1 MSVRDTIE
9 DIWAGHLRVD
19 YLIAGAALGSHILV
33 IRSMD
38 AGDWLSW
45 IDSSQRTD
53 LYAAAAGSVSA
64 IGGLSAIAISL
75 YTAANGER
83 LRAVRLHHHVE
94 LRRSWRSLLQAT
106 ALCCL
111 LLLVSL
117 SLDREADP
125 LSARFIFEYAMAFAA
140 LRFARL
146 IWLFDRVMGLA
157 DADLTEPEPPAM
169 PVRDPGWVQ
178 RRQGHSP

>member
-9 DIWAGHLRVD
+9 DFWAGHLRLD
-19 YLIAGAALGSHILV
+19 YLIAGVALGSHILV
-33 IRSMD
+33 IRSTGS
-38 AGDWLSW
+38 GDWLSW

-75 YTAANGER
+75 YTAANGDR
-83 LRAVRLHHHVE
+83 LRAVRLRHHAE

-106 ALCCL
+106 AICCL
-111 LLLVSL
+111 LLLTSL
-117 SLDREADP
+117 SLDRDADP
-125 LSARFIFEYAMAFAA
+125 LSARFVFEYAMAFAA

-146 IWLFDRVMGLA
+146 IWLFDRVMGLS
-157 DADLTEPEPPAM
+157 DADLTEPAPPAM

-178 RRQGHSP
+178 RRQANSP

>member
-1 MSVRDTIE
+1 MGVRTTVE
-9 DIWAGHLRVD
+9 DIWAGHLQLD
-19 YLIAGAALGSHILV
+19 YLVAGAALGSHILIV
-33 IRSMD
+33 RSLGS
-38 AGDWLSW
+38 GDWLSW
-45 IDSSQRTD
+45 IESSQRTD
-53 LYAAAAGSVSA
+53 LYAAAAGTVSA

-83 LRAVRLHHHVE
+83 LRAVRLQHHAE

-111 LLLVSL
+111 LLLTAL
-117 SLDREADP
+117 SLDRETDP
-125 LSARFIFEYAMAFAA
+125 LSARFIFEYAMIFAA

-146 IWLFDRVMGLA
+146 IWLFDKVMSLS
-157 DADLTEPEPPAM
+157 DAELTESERPAM

-178 RRQGHSP
+178 RRQENSP